1 MKSKKIREMKNFVEI
16 PEGIEIVIEED
27 GTITVKKGSEQLE
40 KDFSRISVKKEK
52 DKVIFGQG
60 SRGRKQEKKIIGT
73 YVAHLNNMIQGLGEK
88 FLYKLKICSV
98 HFPMNVS
105 IEKDSSELVIK
116 NFLGEKKAR
125 KARILDGV
133 EVKIKGEEIVVESNS
148 KEGAGQTAA
157 NFEKITKVRSRDRRI
172 FQDGI
177 FITEKPG
184 RKI

>member
-1 MKSKKIREMKNFVEI
+1 MKTKKTKEMNNFVEI
-16 PEGIEIVIEED
+16 PEGIEIVVEGSNI
-27 GTITVKKGSEQLE
+27 IVKKGSEQLE
-40 KDFSRISVKKEK
+40 KDFSRIPIKE
-52 DKVIFGQG
+52 DKNKIIFDSGK
-60 SRGRKQEKKIIGT
+60 RMRKHEKKLIGT
-73 YVAHLNNMIQGLGEK
+73 YVAHLKNMIKGIEEK
-88 FLYKLKICSV
+88 FTYKLKICSV

-105 IEKDSSELVIK
+105 VDKNSSELIIK
-116 NFLGEKKAR
+116 NFLGERKPR
-125 KARILDGV
+125 KAKILDKV
-133 EVKIKGEEIVVESNS
+133 EVNIKGEEIIVESHN